1 MMNLGPWAISDMWQS
16 VGVNHI
22 SALQLVIDGELRR
35 WLDWQREYE
44 QRVCGSLG
52 MKDDAYQDEMR
63 RG

>member
-1 MMNLGPWAISDMWQS
+1 MNRGPWAVSDMWQR

-35 WLDWQREYE
+35 WLAWQRKYE